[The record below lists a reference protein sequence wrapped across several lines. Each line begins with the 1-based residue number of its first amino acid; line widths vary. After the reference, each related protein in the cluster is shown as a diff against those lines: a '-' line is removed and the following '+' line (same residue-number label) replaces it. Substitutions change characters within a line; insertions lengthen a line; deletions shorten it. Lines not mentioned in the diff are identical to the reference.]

1 MATVVYLLVGALVFI
16 GFITNA
22 VPWTSFN
29 FGTLVVDILYAV
41 IGLLSVLRFRSV
53 DRDRLRALRVPLV
66 LYAVYSAWCLFL
78 MFYGDNPFR
87 DRVMGFRNNVIY
99 PGIWI
104 PLALLG
110 RSVSFRRVAAIIFYG
125 GLASC
130 VLAIIQAFFN
140 AKMPELLLTLHGT
153 DQHFGFYGTN
163 IFRVTG
169 IIGNPLVFSGFSSFM
184 VLLGYMF
191 LSFEARRRARFLIWI
206 PLIAMYYTYTRTSNV
221 ALLLTWGFAWCIWT
235 TIPLWRRFVRIAFV
249 LAFLVVMLFG
259 GCFGPEL
266 FRDSFF
272 FKRMS
277 GTEITSQGSTE
288 DHIES
293 AVKGLAAWVK
303 HPVCGLGLGSQGYS
317 VKDHTGTFG
326 GDGVYLAL
334 LLETGGV
341 GFILA
346 FAIIGW
352 FLWQL
357 MVSFAASPRA
367 GPSWRMCGALLLVA
381 GYFAM
386 ASVLNSAFTVRTNL
400 CLYWILVGAM
410 FSRPAGRLGKEDG
423 GWWNV
428 FVRVLSGAGGTDS
441 SVDDGCASKDQSRLL
456 PPNAS
461 IVALVRSVMKNRSLF
476 VQMTRRNVEMR
487 YRGSA
492 LGLVWSF
499 VQPLMMLCVYTFVFS
514 VVFKSRWGVDVSV
527 GDSKGAFAVIMFCGM
542 AMFNLFAEAINMS
555 CGSVVGNQNLV
566 KKVIFPLEILPL
578 TQVATTF
585 ILGIAWFVLL
595 FFGAWLILGRLS
607 WTMLLLPIV
616 MIPHV
621 VFTTGI
627 SYFVASFGV
636 YVRDTQY
643 VIGVVVQVLFF
654 ATPIFYPISAV
665 PERFRVVL
673 ELNPLTVFIE
683 QARNVF
689 LYGRM
694 PDWLFL
700 GLATFVSLIVL
711 QLGYY
716 FFVKTKRGFADVL

>member
-1 MATVVYLLVGALVFI
+1 MTTLVSLLVGALVFI

-29 FGTLVVDILYAV
+29 FGTLVVDILYV
-41 IGLLSVLRFRSV
+41 LIGGFAVLRIRSV
-53 DRDRLRALRVPLV
+53 DRERLKALRTPLI
-66 LYAVYSAWCLFL
+66 LYAAYSAWCLFL
-78 MFYGDNPFR
+78 MFYGDNSFR

-110 RSVSFRRVAAIIFYG
+110 RAVSFRRVASIIFYG
-125 GLASC
+125 GMASC

-153 DQHFGFYGTN
+153 DQHFGFYGTD

-169 IIGNPLVFSGFSSFM
+169 LIGNPLVFSGFSSFM

-191 LSFEARRRARFLIWI
+191 LSFEARRRARFLIWL

-221 ALLLTWGFAWCIWT
+221 ALLLTWGFAWSIWT
-235 TIPLWRRFVRIAFV
+235 TIPLWRRFIRIAFV
-249 LAFLVVMLFG
+249 LAFLAVMLFG

-266 FRDSFF
+266 FRQSFF
-272 FKRMS
+272 FSRMS
-277 GTEITSQGSTE
+277 GTELTSQGSTE
-288 DHIES
+288 DHIE
-293 AVKGLAAWVK
+293 AAAKGLAAWAQ
-303 HPVCGLGLGSQGYS
+303 HPICGIGIGSQGYS

-326 GDGVYLAL
+326 GDGAYLAL

-346 FAIIGW
+346 FAILGW
-352 FLWQL
+352 FLWRM
-357 MVSFAASPRA
+357 MVRFAASPRA
-367 GPSWRMCGALLLVA
+367 GPSYRMYGALLLTA

-386 ASVLNSAFTVRTNL
+386 ASVLNSAFTARTNL

-410 FSRPAGRLGKEDG
+410 FSRPAGRMNDDDGRLG
-423 GWWNV
+423 NV
-428 FVRVLSGAGGTDS
+428 FWRVLSGAGGSDF
-441 SVDDGCASKDQSRLL
+441 SVDCEVSAPSRFFPSSASLMALL
-456 PPNAS
+456 RT
-461 IVALVRSVMKNRSLF
+461 VVKNRSLF
-476 VQMTRRNVEMR
+476 AQMTKRNVEMR

-527 GDSKGAFAVIMFCGM
+527 GDSRGAFAVIMFCGM
-542 AMFNLFAEAINMS
+542 ALFNLFAESINMS
-555 CGSVVGNQNLV
+555 CGSIVGNPNLV

-578 TQVATTF
+578 AQVATTF
-585 ILGIAWFVLL
+585 ILGMAWFVLL
-595 FFGAWLILGRLS
+595 FVGSWLILGGIH
-607 WTMLLLPIV
+607 WTMLLLPLV
-616 MIPHV
+616 LIPLV
-621 VFTTGI
+621 VFSTGF
-627 SYFVASFGV
+627 SFFVASLSV

-643 VIGVVVQVLFF
+643 VIGVILQVLFF
-654 ATPIFYPISAV
+654 ATPIFYPINAV
-665 PERFRVVL
+665 PERFRIFL
-673 ELNPLTVFIE
+673 EMNPLTVFIE

-700 GLATFVSLIVL
+700 GLATLVSLIVL
-711 QLGYY
+711 QFGYY